1 MEADHGGAAGLGGG
15 GGNISHAGR
24 LQAFIAAN
32 QVIVFEEGL
41 PDKEFPYIVCSMWGA
56 IPTNELFVRL
66 TNGEVSFVD
75 CVPSPLEVPAMA
87 DRRFGM
93 DVEDASA
100 ASQLADRLWE
110 QHKYQLI
117 RSAPA

>member
-1 MEADHGGAAGLGGG
+1 MEADHTDGVARNRDGGDHAA
-15 GGNISHAGR
+15 R

-32 QVIVFEEGL
+32 QVLVFEPGF

-75 CVPSPLEVPAMA
+75 CVASPLEVPAMI

-93 DVEDASA
+93 DVEDARA
-100 ASQLADRLWE
+100 ASALADQLWE
-110 QHKYQLI
+110 RHKHQLI
-117 RSAPA
+117 RSPRP